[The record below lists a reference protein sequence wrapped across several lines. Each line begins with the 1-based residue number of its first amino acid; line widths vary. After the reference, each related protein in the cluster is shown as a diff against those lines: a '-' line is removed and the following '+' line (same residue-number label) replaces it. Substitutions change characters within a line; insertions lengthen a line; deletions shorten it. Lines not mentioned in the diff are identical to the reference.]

1 MKSAA
6 CHKKLITLT
15 TAAAALV
22 ACLATAATAEVPDTN
37 SYWKNLAAAEKLGK
51 RYLDEARQN
60 CRGRR
65 GGEAEAAL
73 NEWKSSLQPA
83 KYPGSDFNPCS
94 GSGTLL
100 ASKISIIASN
110 GRALKL
116 TERGNL
122 HTEWDF
128 RKSTVKLWY
137 GGDLIVLSIRPISAS
152 VQKASLASFGSQ
164 PKSAPPS
171 EISEA
176 RIISGLEAIWNSA
189 RNLYPNHSL
198 YDVAQQVITGKD
210 EGREMLLDFI
220 RCGKSIC
227 D

>member
-1 MKSAA
+1 MRNIMLYKHIIAP
-6 CHKKLITLT
+6 
-15 TAAAALV
+15 AAAALV
-22 ACLATAATAEVPDTN
+22 ACLASLATAEVPDTN
-37 SYWKNLAAAEKLGK
+37 SYWKNLAAAEKLAK
-51 RYLDEARQN
+51 QHLDQARRS
-60 CRGRR
+60 CRGRS
-65 GGEAEAAL
+65 GNQAEMAL
-73 NEWKSSLQPA
+73 EEWKSSLQTTH
-83 KYPGSDFNPCS
+83 YPGSDFNPCS

-100 ASKISIIASN
+100 AGKISIIASN

-116 TERGNL
+116 TERGDL

-128 RKSTVKLWY
+128 RNSTVKLWY
-137 GGDLIVLSIRPISAS
+137 CGDLIALSIRPISAS
-152 VQKASLASFGSQ
+152 VQKASLASFVSQ
-164 PKSAPPS
+164 PKSAPPAD
-171 EISEA
+171 ISEA
-176 RIISGLEAIWNSA
+176 RIISGLEGIWNSA